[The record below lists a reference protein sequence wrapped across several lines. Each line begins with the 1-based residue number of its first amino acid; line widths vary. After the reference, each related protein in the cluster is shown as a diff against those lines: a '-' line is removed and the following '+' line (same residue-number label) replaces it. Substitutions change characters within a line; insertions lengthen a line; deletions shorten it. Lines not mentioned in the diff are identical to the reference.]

1 MERPMQHSAELVEV
15 IRRIRNRWR
24 LRLAARGAVIVFVGT
39 VLALLVSAR
48 GLETLRFSAPS
59 IVGFRLLALAVF
71 GALVYYGIKPLR
83 RMVTDTQVALYL
95 EEHNPSLEA
104 AILSAVETS
113 SSGPDASHSPRLAE
127 KLVEQAI
134 EQSRAVEHGMA
145 IDRGRLRRHVASF
158 AAFAAVAALLI
169 TLGPAYLRHGL
180 SALLIFTSS
189 PRAASPYSIV
199 VTPGNKSVPRGGD
212 QAVQAKLLGFAS
224 KDATLML
231 RSGSGGEFER
241 LPLVATAD
249 PASFEGMM
257 FHLDK
262 ATEYYVESN
271 GVKSPVYNLSVVDLP
286 TVAQLELEYHFP
298 SYTNLPPR
306 KDDNGGDV
314 AALRGTN
321 VQLKVTPTMKTSG
334 GQILFRDGGA
344 APLTVQADGTLAGNF
359 TLKDPGF
366 YRIELTGPKGEKVD
380 ASPQYTID
388 VLERSASHRGVQQA
402 RTGYRREPGR
412 GSVHRGQGARR
423 LRGQGA

>member
-1 MERPMQHSAELVEV
+1 MERPTQHSAELVEV

-113 SSGPDASHSPRLAE
+113 SSGADASHSPRLAE

-169 TLGPAYLRHGL
+169 ALGPAYLRHGL

-212 QAVQAKLLGFAS
+212 QAVQAKLARLCVQGR
-224 KDATLML
+224 DADAAQRNGRRIRAPAARRHH
-231 RSGSGGEFER
+231 RSG
-241 LPLVATAD
+241 
-249 PASFEGMM
+249 
-257 FHLDK
+257 
-262 ATEYYVESN
+262 
-271 GVKSPVYNLSVVDLP
+271 VVRRHD
-286 TVAQLELEYHFP
+286 V
-298 SYTNLPPR
+298 PPR
-306 KDDNGGDV
+306 QADGVLRRVERREV
-314 AALRGTN
+314 ACLLADRRRPADRRSAGAGVPLPRLHEPAAAQGR
-321 VQLKVTPTMKTSG
+321 Q
-334 GQILFRDGGA
+334 RRRRGGA
-344 APLTVQADGTLAGNF
+344 ARHERAAEGDADDEDVGRADCVQGRRRGAADGAGGRHARRQLHAEGAWLLQDRADGAEGRKGRRLAAVH
-359 TLKDPGF
+359 D
-366 YRIELTGPKGEKVD
+366 RR
-380 ASPQYTID
+380 PQ
-388 VLERSASHRGVQQA
+388 RSASHRGVQQA
-402 RTGYRREPGR
+402 RTGYRRQPGR
-412 GSVHRGQGARR
+412 GSLHRGQGARR
-423 LRGQGA
+423 LRDQGA